1 MRDNLARVSGPG
13 DYLATHWR
21 GGFGLGFAY
30 WINGVAVGLIVF
42 AVTLAVG
49 YLIQTRGIAL
59 GITTIRL
66 LIALIVIGGL
76 VVTAWQAVG
85 IWRSASAH
93 VGRGGRQVWAILAKV
108 AVVFGVLR
116 TAAEFVRDAPSLA
129 VIFG

>member
-1 MRDNLARVSGPG
+1 MRENLARVSGPG

-21 GGFGLGFAY
+21 GGFSLGFAY
-30 WINGVAVGLIVF
+30 WVNGVLVGLLVF

-49 YLIQTRGIAL
+49 YVIQTRGIGL

-66 LIALIVIGGL
+66 LIAFVVIGGL
-76 VVTAWQAVG
+76 LVTVWQAVG

-93 VGRGGRQVWAILAKV
+93 VGRGGKQVWAVLAKV

-116 TAAEFVRDAPSLA
+116 TVAEFVRDAPSLA